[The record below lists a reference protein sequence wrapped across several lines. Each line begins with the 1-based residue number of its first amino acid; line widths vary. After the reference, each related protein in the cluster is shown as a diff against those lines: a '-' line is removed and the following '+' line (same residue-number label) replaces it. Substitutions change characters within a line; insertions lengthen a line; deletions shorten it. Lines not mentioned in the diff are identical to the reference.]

1 MRGAIA
7 RLYDVDDDS
16 VMYRRPKIRGK
27 YDHGTIAFRARKGK
41 LVDLDKMY
49 ESVWA
54 TRLSGGT
61 RSGLVRLDV
70 TFSGTVSRGRN
81 SLVINVSGSDGRFL
95 LIENGEANAGDR
107 GQTPFQK
114 LRAAMA
120 NGKRVVRITG
130 RVDRWQGRWPALLRT
145 RPRNPRTIQVT
156 SFQIQSKTE

>member
-1 MRGAIA
+1 MARGAIA

-16 VMYRRPKIRGK
+16 VIYKRPKVRGK

-41 LVDLDKMY
+41 LVDLDKLY

-70 TFSGTVSRGRN
+70 TFTGTVSQRGTA
-81 SLVINVSGSDGRFL
+81 LIVDVAGSDGRFL
-95 LIENGEANAGDR
+95 LIENRDAKQGEKTALQELRKSLANNR
-107 GQTPFQK
+107 
-114 LRAAMA
+114 RIV
-120 NGKRVVRITG
+120 RVTG

-145 RPRNPRTIQVT
+145 RPKTPRTIQVT
-156 SFQIQSKTE
+156 SFRVSGPAK